1 VVLNPGDISASG
13 GYRIDTAESKRWWY
27 EMGPIRPPSEGR
39 DQSLLIRATRN
50 CPWNRCRFCP
60 VYKGQKFEYRS
71 VAEVKE
77 DIDVACALSGEL
89 KAASWRLGLGGRID
103 RTVLGAIVNGN
114 PVLYGGDSPDP
125 SGIELRAGSL
135 VNVANWMSLGGRTAF
150 LQDADTLIMRV
161 PELLEVLRHLKG
173 SFPSIERVT
182 SYARAKTVSRRSLP
196 ELRELHDAGLSRLHV
211 GLESGSDEVLR
222 LMEKGV
228 TAEEH
233 IRGGRA
239 VVEAGIS
246 LSEYVMPG
254 LGGKRWSETH
264 ALESAR
270 VLNAVVPHFI
280 RLRSLGVRNNTP
292 LHQQMGSA
300 DFQILDEDEMVSEIG
315 LLIENLDCH
324 SYLASDQMSNLLWEV
339 EGWLPDDKP
348 AMLETISRYLSKS
361 PMERLRFS
369 LERRRRSFC
378 NIYGGLPMEIQELL
392 DRANEAIKAEAP
404 DAARM
409 ANEAIGAMKQGF
421 L

>member
-1 VVLNPGDISASG
+1 MLNHGDGSLSG
-13 GYRIDTAESKRWWY
+13 GYRIDTTKSKRWWH

-39 DQSLLIRATRN
+39 DHSLLIRATRN

-77 DIDVACALSGEL
+77 DIDVARALAGEL
-89 KAASWRLGLGGRID
+89 KSASWKLGLGGRID

-114 PVLYGGDSPDP
+114 PEMYGGDSPNP
-125 SGIELRAGSL
+125 AGIELCVGSL
-135 VNVANWMSLGGRTAF
+135 VNVTNWLASGGHTAF

-161 PELLEVLRHLKG
+161 PELLEVLKHLKG
-173 SFPSIERVT
+173 SLPSINRVT
-182 SYARAKTVSRRSLP
+182 SYARAKTASRRSLAELK
-196 ELRELHDAGLSRLHV
+196 ELRDAGLSRLHV

-222 LMEKGV
+222 YMEKGV

-254 LGGKRWSETH
+254 LGGKKWSESH

-270 VLNAVVPHFI
+270 VLNAIGPDFI

-292 LHQQMGSA
+292 LHEQMGSA
-300 DFQILDEDEMVSEIG
+300 DFQILDEDEMVSQIG
-315 LLIENLDCH
+315 FLIENLDCR

-339 EGWLPDDKP
+339 EGQLPDDKR
-348 AMLETISRYLSKS
+348 AMLETISRYLSKA
-361 PMERLRFS
+361 PMERLKFC
-369 LERRRRSFC
+369 LERRRRSFYS
-378 NIYGGLPMEIQELL
+378 IYGGFPAEVQESL
-392 DRANEAIKAEAP
+392 DRANQAIQAESP
-404 DAARM
+404 DAALKVS
-409 ANEAIGAMKQGF
+409 EAIGAMKQGF

>member
-1 VVLNPGDISASG
+1 MLNHGDGSLSG
-13 GYRIDTAESKRWWY
+13 GYRIDTTKSKRWWH

-39 DQSLLIRATRN
+39 DHSLLIRATRN

-77 DIDVACALSGEL
+77 DIDVARALAGEL
-89 KAASWRLGLGGRID
+89 KSASWKLGLGGRID

-114 PVLYGGDSPDP
+114 PEMYGGDSQDP
-125 SGIELRAGSL
+125 AGIELCVGSL
-135 VNVANWMSLGGRTAF
+135 VNVANWLASGGRTAF

-161 PELLEVLRHLKG
+161 PELLEVLKHLKG
-173 SFPSIERVT
+173 SLPSINRVT
-182 SYARAKTVSRRSLP
+182 SYARAKTASRRSLAELK
-196 ELRELHDAGLSRLHV
+196 ELRDAGLSRLHV

-222 LMEKGV
+222 YMEKGV

-254 LGGKRWSETH
+254 LGGKKWSESH

-270 VLNAVVPHFI
+270 VLNAIGPDFI

-292 LHQQMGSA
+292 LHEQMGSA

-315 LLIENLDCH
+315 FLIENLDCR

-339 EGWLPDDKP
+339 EGQLPDDKR
-348 AMLETISRYLSKS
+348 AMLETISRYLSKA
-361 PMERLRFS
+361 PMERLKFC
-369 LERRRRSFC
+369 LERRRRSFYS
-378 NIYGGLPMEIQELL
+378 IYGGFPAEVQESL
-392 DRANEAIKAEAP
+392 DRANQAIQAESP
-404 DAARM
+404 DAALKVS
-409 ANEAIGAMKQGF
+409 EAIGAMKQGF

>member
-1 VVLNPGDISASG
+1 
-13 GYRIDTAESKRWWY
+13 
-27 EMGPIRPPSEGR
+27 MGPIRPPSEGR
-39 DQSLLIRATRN
+39 DHSLLVRATRN

-71 VAEVKE
+71 VAEIKE
-77 DIDVACALSGEL
+77 DIDVARALAGEL

-103 RTVLGAIVNGN
+103 RAVLGAMVNGN
-114 PVLYGGDSPDP
+114 PRLYGGESPDP
-125 SGIELRAGSL
+125 GGVELCASSL
-135 VNVANWMSLGGRTAF
+135 VNVVNWLASGGRTAF

-161 PELLEVLRHLKG
+161 PELLEVLKHLKG

-182 SYARAKTVSRRSLP
+182 SYARAKTASRRSLQ
-196 ELRELHDAGLSRLHV
+196 ELKELHEAGLSRLHI

-222 LMEKGV
+222 YMEKGV

-254 LGGKRWSETH
+254 LGGKRWSENH

-270 VLNAVVPHFI
+270 VLNAIAPGFI
-280 RLRSLGVRNNTP
+280 RLRSLGVRKNTP
-292 LHQQMGSA
+292 LHEQIGSA
-300 DFQILDEDEMVSEIG
+300 DFQILNEDEMVSEIG
-315 LLIENLDCH
+315 LLIENLDCR

-339 EGWLPDDKP
+339 EGQLPDDKQ
-348 AMLETISRYLSKS
+348 AMLETISRYLSKA
-361 PMERLRFS
+361 PMERLKFC
-369 LERRRRSFC
+369 LERRRRSFYS
-378 NIYGGLPMEIQELL
+378 IYGGFSEEIQGLL
-392 DRANEAIKAEAP
+392 KRANDAIENQSP
-404 DAARM
+404 DAEQRVD
-409 ANEAIGAMKQGF
+409 EAIGAMKQGF